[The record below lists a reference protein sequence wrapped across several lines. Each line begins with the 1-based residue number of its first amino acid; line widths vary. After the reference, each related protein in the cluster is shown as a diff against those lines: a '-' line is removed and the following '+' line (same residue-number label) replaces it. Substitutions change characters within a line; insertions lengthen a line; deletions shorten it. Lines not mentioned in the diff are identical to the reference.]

1 MAKPTEK
8 TSVAV
13 NTPARVEIDVNKA
26 KPARKRTGT
35 SPSKAS
41 RPRRDETSEYRR
53 RYKPPPMPQ
62 YPRSPRGYEPKYIPE
77 QVKDFQIQI
86 LPSIYHSFVRNHRNR
101 RNVRIRT
108 TKASVEMWNWELNFE
123 RNIHMED

>member
-1 MAKPTEK
+1 M
-8 TSVAV
+8 

-53 RYKPPPMPQ
+53 RYKPPPVPQ
-62 YPRSPRGYEPKYIPE
+62 YLSSPKRSEPKYIPE
-77 QVKDFQIQI
+77 QVKMC
-86 LPSIYHSFVRNHRNR
+86 YV
-101 RNVRIRT
+101 
-108 TKASVEMWNWELNFE
+108 
-123 RNIHMED
+123 